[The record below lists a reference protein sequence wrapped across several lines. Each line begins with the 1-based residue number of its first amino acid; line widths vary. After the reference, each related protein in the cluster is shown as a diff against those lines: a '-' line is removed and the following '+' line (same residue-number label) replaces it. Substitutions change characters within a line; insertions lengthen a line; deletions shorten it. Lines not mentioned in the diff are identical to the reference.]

1 MDFEKETLLMG
12 SVREAGED
20 ILRNRVGM
28 SSLTNSYN
36 PLTFPKFMF
45 LFCIF

>member
-1 MDFEKETLLMG
+1 MDVEKERILIE

-28 SSLTNSYN
+28 ASLTNLYN

-45 LFCIF
+45 SFCIF